1 MLRIEALKIKD
12 LWFSGKSA
20 QILTFLCHVQ
30 DFLHVGSSLFQLE
43 TWRVVWIAR
52 HFGYHLPELWK
63 NPSLVENWHCSLFID
78 NACWQGKVNFYADLE
93 GKEFQHP
100 VLMSV
105 TAFLD
110 GFIAVFGD
118 RIMKENAK
126 RALSACKQGKLTI
139 GEYNSQLKSLVY
151 LVKNVEEARIEKYV
165 CGLNP
170 WIIRQSLSK

>member
-1 MLRIEALKIKD
+1 MLMENSPVFRNAQAQPPPPSISSSRSLKNQPAPPQQNHPAPQVTYQVSLSAEFDHMLRIEALKIKD

-93 GKEFQHP
+93 GKEFQHL
-100 VLMSV
+100 VFVSV

-110 GFIAVFGD
+110 GLLEVFGID
-118 RIMKENAK
+118 
-126 RALSACKQGKLTI
+126 L
-139 GEYNSQLKSLVY
+139 
-151 LVKNVEEARIEKYV
+151 
-165 CGLNP
+165 
-170 WIIRQSLSK
+170 